1 MTTDTVIEKKITTTT
16 TRKVKEP
23 SKYKVIVCNDD
34 VTPVEFV
41 VAMLVSV
48 FNHEE
53 RQAINL
59 TLTVHNKGSAVAGIY
74 SYEIAEQKVLDAT
87 NMARL
92 NGYPLVVK
100 MEAE

>member
-1 MTTDTVIEKKITTTT
+1 MTTDTIIEKKTTTTT

-48 FNHEE
+48 FKHEQ
-53 RQAINL
+53 RHAISL
-59 TLTVHNKGSAVAGIY
+59 TLTIHNKGSAIAGIY
-74 SYEIAEQKVLDAT
+74 SYEVAEQKVLDAT

>member
-1 MTTDTVIEKKITTTT
+1 MATDTIIEKKTTTTT

-41 VAMLVSV
+41 VAMLVTV

-53 RQAINL
+53 RRALNL
-59 TLTVHNKGSAVAGIY
+59 TLTVHNKGSAVAGVY

-87 NMARL
+87 NMAQL

>member
-1 MTTDTVIEKKITTTT
+1 MTTDTVIEKKTTT

-59 TLTVHNKGSAVAGIY
+59 TLTVHNRGSAVAGIY
-74 SYEIAEQKVLDAT
+74 SFEIAEQKVLDAT
-87 NMARL
+87 NMAQV